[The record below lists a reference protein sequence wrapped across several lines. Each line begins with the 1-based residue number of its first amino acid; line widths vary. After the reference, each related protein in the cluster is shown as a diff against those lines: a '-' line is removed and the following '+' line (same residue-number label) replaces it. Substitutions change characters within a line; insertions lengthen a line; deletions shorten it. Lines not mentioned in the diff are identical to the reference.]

1 VWRIFCHVKDILPC
15 EGFPPCDG
23 FSAMWRI
30 SGYVKD
36 FLPCEEFFAV
46 WRTFMNDFLPC
57 EIFHEW
63 LPVMW
68 NIYKIV
74 HRL

>member
-1 VWRIFCHVKDILPC
+1 
-15 EGFPPCDG
+15 
-23 FSAMWRI
+23 
-30 SGYVKD
+30 
-36 FLPCEEFFAV
+36 V